1 MKVSI
6 SREEFSHIREGI
18 QNLGNPKVS
27 QEFNSLLKNENP
39 HMKVTKDGNSLI
51 IDIDEVVTS
60 KILGTIVP
68 HMAKLGKDINPTVF
82 ALPKILADGKEILA
96 DLKSVL

>member
-6 SREEFSHIREGI
+6 SREEFGHIREGI

-39 HMKVTKDGNSLI
+39 HLKVSREGNTLI

-60 KILGTIVP
+60 KILGVIVP